1 MKNVKMDICFPNY
14 LTDEVKRCIKSTLE
28 SLGVIDMKM
37 SEIDSELLDI
47 VIPEEKLETV
57 KNFPKSL
64 GNCRPWWTLYARIDR
79 ISQNVEKGRKLLFS
93 FFFQM

>member
-1 MKNVKMDICFPNY
+1 MKNVKMDIYFPNY
-14 LTDEVKRCIKSTLE
+14 LTDEVKGCIRSTLE

-57 KNFPKSL
+57 KIFLNLLAIADL
-64 GNCRPWWTLYARIDR
+64 GGAYTHGLT
-79 ISQNVEKGRKLLFS
+79 E
-93 FFFQM
+93 

>member
-1 MKNVKMDICFPNY
+1 MYCKANKNLERDKMENVKIDICFPNY
-14 LTDEVKRCIKSTLE
+14 LTDEVKRCITSTLE

-57 KNFPKSL
+57 KIFLNLLAIADL
-64 GNCRPWWTLYARIDR
+64 GGAYTHGLT
-79 ISQNVEKGRKLLFS
+79 E
-93 FFFQM
+93 

>member
-1 MKNVKMDICFPNY
+1 MENVKMDICFPSY

-47 VIPEEKLETV
+47 VIPQEKLESV
-57 KNFPKSL
+57 KIFLNLLAIADL
-64 GNCRPWWTLYARIDR
+64 GGHYTHGLT
-79 ISQNVEKGRKLLFS
+79 E
-93 FFFQM
+93 

>member
-14 LTDEVKRCIKSTLE
+14 LTEEVKRCIKSTLE

-57 KNFPKSL
+57 KIFLNLLAIADL
-64 GNCRPWWTLYARIDR
+64 GGHYTHGLT
-79 ISQNVEKGRKLLFS
+79 E
-93 FFFQM
+93 

>member
-14 LTDEVKRCIKSTLE
+14 LTEEVKRCIRSTLE

-57 KNFPKSL
+57 KIFLNLLAIADL
-64 GNCRPWWTLYARIDR
+64 GGHYTHGLT
-79 ISQNVEKGRKLLFS
+79 E
-93 FFFQM
+93 

>member
-14 LTDEVKRCIKSTLE
+14 LTGEVKRCIKSTLE

-57 KNFPKSL
+57 KIFLNLLAIADL
-64 GNCRPWWTLYARIDR
+64 GGHYTHGLT
-79 ISQNVEKGRKLLFS
+79 E
-93 FFFQM
+93 

>member
-14 LTDEVKRCIKSTLE
+14 LTDEVKRCITSTLE
-28 SLGVIDMKM
+28 SLGVKDMKM

-57 KNFPKSL
+57 KIFLNLLAIADL
-64 GNCRPWWTLYARIDR
+64 GGDYTHGLT
-79 ISQNVEKGRKLLFS
+79 E
-93 FFFQM
+93 

>member
-1 MKNVKMDICFPNY
+1 MENVKMDICFPNY
-14 LTDEVKRCIKSTLE
+14 LTDEVKGCIRSTLE

-57 KNFPKSL
+57 KIFLNLLAIADL
-64 GNCRPWWTLYARIDR
+64 GGHYTHGLT
-79 ISQNVEKGRKLLFS
+79 E
-93 FFFQM
+93 

>member
-1 MKNVKMDICFPNY
+1 MKNVKMDIYFPNY
-14 LTDEVKRCIKSTLE
+14 LTDEVKGCIRSTLE

-57 KNFPKSL
+57 KIFLNLLAIADL
-64 GNCRPWWTLYARIDR
+64 GGHYTHGLT
-79 ISQNVEKGRKLLFS
+79 E
-93 FFFQM
+93 